1 MHNLLQEY
9 KKDEHQDKIDELQ
22 RRCIQVMKI
31 IEALVLLCKWKIL
44 RNLSSEESR

>member
-1 MHNLLQEY
+1 MYDLLQGYE
-9 KKDEHQDKIDELQ
+9 KDEQQDKIDELQ
-22 RRCIQVMKI
+22 TRCIQVMKI